1 VAREKIPTSKAIEKV
16 LEADSRLMFQLA
28 LAEELKMTLSQ
39 LKESMTDEEMIL
51 WNAYFKIKKRNNDK
65 LIEDAKKTARRR

>member
-1 VAREKIPTSKAIEKV
+1 MREKIPTSKAIEKV

>member
-1 VAREKIPTSKAIEKV
+1 MAREKIPTSKAIEKV

>member
-1 VAREKIPTSKAIEKV
+1 VVREKIPTSKAIEKV

>member
-1 VAREKIPTSKAIEKV
+1 
-16 LEADSRLMFQLA
+16 MFQLA

-51 WNAYFKIKKRNNDK
+51 WNAYFRIKKRNNDK
-65 LIEDAKKTARRR
+65 FIEDAKKTARRR

>member
-1 VAREKIPTSKAIEKV
+1 MGTKIPTQKAIEKA
-16 LEADSRLMFQLA
+16 LESDSRLMFQLA

-51 WNAYFKIKKRNNDK
+51 WSAYFKIKKRNNDK
-65 LIEDAKKTARRR
+65 LIEDAKKNRRR

>member
-1 VAREKIPTSKAIEKV
+1 
-16 LEADSRLMFQLA
+16 
-28 LAEELKMTLSQ
+28 MTLSQ